1 MTYCSIAKIVDN
13 EQLRNGYYTLRL
25 EAPSI
30 AGNCAPGQFIM
41 LRGLVAGW
49 PYLRR
54 PFSVYSSD
62 GESMVDIIYKVVG
75 RATSIMSQMDAG
87 GEFDVVGPLGEGFT
101 PNETCTHAIAVA
113 GGMGLPPIAFYCQKY
128 VDLYEHVTLVVGAA
142 TREELLVPVGLVV
155 QGVKIA
161 TYTEDGSK
169 GSRGT
174 ALDGLAGAIGEMAME
189 QDAVQVVACGPR
201 EMLFEIAR
209 LCRERNVSCQ
219 VSVDEIMA
227 CGIGA
232 CLSCAVPAAKGG
244 YHHACK
250 DGPVFD
256 SGLIDWERWLD
267 T

>member
-13 EQLRNGYYTLRL
+13 EQLRDGYYIMKL

-30 AGNCAPGQFIM
+30 AEECVPGQFIM

-62 GESMVDIIYKVVG
+62 GETKVDIVYRVVG
-75 RATSIMSQMDAG
+75 RATSIMSTMDVG
-87 GEFDVVGPLGEGFT
+87 EEFDLIGPLGRGFT
-101 PNETCTHAIAVA
+101 PNETCAHAIAVA
-113 GGMGLPPIAFYCQKY
+113 GGIGIPPIAFYCQKY
-128 VDLYEHVTLVVGAA
+128 VDLYEHITLVLGAP
-142 TREELLVPVGLVV
+142 TREDLLVPVGLVV

-174 ALDGLAGAIGEMAME
+174 AIDGLAGVIGEMALE
-189 QDAVQVVACGPR
+189 QDAVQIIACGPR
-201 EMLFEIAR
+201 EMLCEVAR
-209 LCRERNVSCQ
+209 LCREGRAACQ
-219 VSVDEIMA
+219 VSVEEIMA
-227 CGIGA
+227 CGVGA
-232 CLSCAVPAAKGG
+232 CLSCAVPAATGG
-244 YHHACK
+244 YLHACK

-256 SGLIDWERWLD
+256 SSEIDWERWLD
-267 T
+267 K